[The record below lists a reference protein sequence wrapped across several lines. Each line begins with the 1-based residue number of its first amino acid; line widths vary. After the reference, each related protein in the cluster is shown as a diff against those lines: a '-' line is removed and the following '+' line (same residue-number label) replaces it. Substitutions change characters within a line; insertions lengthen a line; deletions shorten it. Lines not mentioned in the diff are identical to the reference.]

1 MDLTLKE
8 ISSSFPS
15 LLDTTRHFLYFVTVF
30 SDLLFLRFFNATKN
44 QLNLTYCFFVKM
56 NLTVFLSGFAEA
68 KKELRGLTII
78 VPKLD
83 LLSNCFVLRQ
93 KNNA

>member
-1 MDLTLKE
+1 M
-8 ISSSFPS
+8 
-15 LLDTTRHFLYFVTVF
+15 
-30 SDLLFLRFFNATKN
+30 
-44 QLNLTYCFFVKM
+44 
-56 NLTVFLSGFAEA
+56 FLSGFAEA
-68 KKELRGLTII
+68 KNELRGLANI